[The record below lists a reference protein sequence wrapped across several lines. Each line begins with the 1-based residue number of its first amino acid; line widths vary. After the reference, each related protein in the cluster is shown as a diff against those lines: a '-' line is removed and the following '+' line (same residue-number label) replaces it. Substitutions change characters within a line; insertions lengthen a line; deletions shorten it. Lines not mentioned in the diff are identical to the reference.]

1 MSYEIRP
8 ITEDE
13 YLALSKVLEVAFGDT
28 DPEAE
33 HEKPIFEFDRSI
45 GVFDGDRVVGSAGAY
60 TFELT
65 LPGNTTTQVAGV
77 TWVGVLSTYRRQGI
91 LRSMMAHQLADV
103 RERGEALAVL
113 TASEGSIYGRFGYGQ
128 ASINYSAEIRR
139 PVEFRSEVPL
149 GRMTMVDKDEA
160 GKVLPGLYDR
170 WRQRTPGAISR
181 RPEWWD
187 VHLADP
193 KKYRDGMS
201 GRFYA
206 IHESQPGQPDG
217 YVAYRT
223 KNGWDSNAL
232 PNGELKVE
240 DLVALT
246 PDAHAALWRYVLEVD
261 LMAKVTIRNL
271 AIDDPI
277 RWRFEDPRRLR
288 VTNASDFLWARIL
301 DVPAALAARRYEGEG
316 RLVIDVVDDFIPE
329 LSGRYQLEGGPDGA
343 QAAATDADAD
353 IRVHIV
359 DLGAAYLGAA
369 PFTTLVGA
377 GRAEELTPGALRR
390 ADAMFRSVPA
400 AFCNTGF

>member
-1 MSYEIRP
+1 MSFEIRP

-13 YLALSKVLEVAFGDT
+13 YGALSRVLEVAFGDT
-28 DPEAE
+28 EPEAE
-33 HEKPIFEFDRSI
+33 HERPIFEFDRSI

-60 TFELT
+60 TFDLT
-65 LPGNTTTQVAGV
+65 LPGNTTTAAAGV

-103 RERGEALAVL
+103 RERGEALAIL
-113 TASEGSIYGRFGYGQ
+113 TASEASIYGRFGYGL

-139 PVEFRSEVPL
+139 PAPFREDVPL
-149 GRMTMVDKDEA
+149 GRMTLLDKDEA
-160 GKVLPGLYDR
+160 GKVLPGMYDR

-193 KKYRDGMS
+193 KKYHDGMS

-206 IHESQPGQPDG
+206 VHENEPGQPDG

-223 KNGWDSNAL
+223 KNGWDEGGL
-232 PNGELKVE
+232 PKGELRVE

-246 PDAHAALWRYVLEVD
+246 PEAHAALWRYVLEVD
-261 LMAKVTIRNL
+261 LMTKVTARN
-271 AIDDPI
+271 IPVDDPI
-277 RWRFEDPRRLR
+277 RWRFADPRRMR
-288 VTNASDFLWARIL
+288 VTGAHDFLWARLL
-301 DVPAALAARRYEGEG
+301 DVPAALAARRYEAEG
-316 RLVIDVVDDFIPE
+316 HLVIEVEDDFIPD
-329 LSGRYQLEGGPDGA
+329 LSGRYALDGGPDGA
-343 QAAATDADAD
+343 SARRTDAEPD
-353 IRVHIV
+353 IRMAIV

-369 PFTTLVGA
+369 PFSTLAGA

-400 AFCNTGF
+400 PFCNTGF